1 MSQLFYKKKWYW
13 QKCITLTS
21 FIKQPRERCNRW
33 RRYLNLV
40 CCYIVLKDK
49 ENVEKYLEFIREK
62 TKNVSKE
69 NVDEFENT
77 LKELDLI
84 VKV

>member
-1 MSQLFYKKKWYW
+1 MIS
-13 QKCITLTS
+13 I
-21 FIKQPRERCNRW
+21 
-33 RRYLNLV
+33 
-40 CCYIVLKDK
+40 IVPVY
-49 ENVEKYLEFIREK
+49 NVEKYLEFIREK

-69 NVDEFENT
+69 HIDEFENT

>member
-1 MSQLFYKKKWYW
+1 MEKIFKSCLLLY
-13 QKCITLTS
+13 S
-21 FIKQPRERCNRW
+21 IK
-33 RRYLNLV
+33 
-40 CCYIVLKDK
+40 IVLKDK

-69 NVDEFENT
+69 NVSKFENT
-77 LKELDLI
+77 LKELNLI

>member
-1 MSQLFYKKKWYW
+1 MYSIQNRRNKKDEKD
-13 QKCITLTS
+13 S
-21 FIKQPRERCNRW
+21 GFN
-33 RRYLNLV
+33 
-40 CCYIVLKDK
+40 IVKKSEKKSYSLSIILPVF
-49 ENVEKYLEFIREK
+49 NVEKYLEFIGEK

>member
-1 MSQLFYKKKWYW
+1 MEKIFKSCLLLY
-13 QKCITLTS
+13 S
-21 FIKQPRERCNRW
+21 IK
-33 RRYLNLV
+33 
-40 CCYIVLKDK
+40 IVLKDK

-77 LKELDLI
+77 LKELD
-84 VKV
+84 

>member
-1 MSQLFYKKKWYW
+1 MEKIFKSCLLLY
-13 QKCITLTS
+13 S
-21 FIKQPRERCNRW
+21 IK
-33 RRYLNLV
+33 
-40 CCYIVLKDK
+40 IVLKDK

-69 NVDEFENT
+69 NVSEFENT

>member
-1 MSQLFYKKKWYW
+1 M
-13 QKCITLTS
+13 
-21 FIKQPRERCNRW
+21 

>member
-1 MSQLFYKKKWYW
+1 MEKIFKSCLLLY
-13 QKCITLTS
+13 S
-21 FIKQPRERCNRW
+21 IK
-33 RRYLNLV
+33 
-40 CCYIVLKDK
+40 IVLKDK

-69 NVDEFENT
+69 NVSEFENT
-77 LKELDLI
+77 LKELNLI